1 MVSTKIMKMLKQLFF
16 GFLFSISTEI
26 QLQAADPK
34 AGRMPNENLR
44 TFLMTQL
51 SGILKGCQPKTI
63 HQLCDLYEKARFSPD
78 GFTSNNLEM
87 YRELVANLVQM

>member
-1 MVSTKIMKMLKQLFF
+1 MKMLKQLFF

-44 TFLMTQL
+44 TFLMAQL

-78 GFTSNNLEM
+78 GFTSNNLEI